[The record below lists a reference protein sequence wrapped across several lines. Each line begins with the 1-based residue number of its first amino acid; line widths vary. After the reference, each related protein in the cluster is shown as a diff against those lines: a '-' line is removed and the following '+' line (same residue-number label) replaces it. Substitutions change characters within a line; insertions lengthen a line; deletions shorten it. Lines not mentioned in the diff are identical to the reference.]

1 MKLRLSDPVVVAQGP
16 DARFAGWG
24 SYQFPSIAQL
34 DDGRLVGNGTH
45 EELLE
50 SCPVYREIYESQY
63 GGEASA

>member
-34 DDGRLVGNGTH
+34 DDGRLVYTFH
-45 EELLE
+45 
-50 SCPVYREIYESQY
+50 I
-63 GGEASA
+63 SACR